1 MGRQSDA
8 TAQAILITAPPQFN
22 ARALGLLDRQVDD
35 AISQHFLFVD
45 LDMVGVE
52 LLDSAALNWLLTTQD
67 RFNASEISL
76 RLIKVGALVADILL
90 ATRIDGRFTIQ
101 AAAADAAGE

>member
-1 MGRQSDA
+1 MGRDTDS

-45 LDMVGVE
+45 LDMSAVE
-52 LLDSAALNWLLTTQD
+52 MVDSAALNWLLTTQD
-67 RFNASEISL
+67 RFNASEICL
-76 RLIKVGALVADILL
+76 RLIRARALVTDIFL
-90 ATRIDGRFTIQ
+90 ATRLEGRFTVQ
-101 AAAADAAGE
+101 TAVEAGGA